1 MLRRNQLLILLLL
14 TLFPIGLQAQAWMIG
29 FNYRKKLTFDKSKV
43 TANAFGEFPSTI
55 TYTDQL
61 DFPVFIEIVNKDLI
75 FKDGSCG
82 SKIQDQEGRDI
93 SFALNTA
100 PTIALNFQIEKY
112 DAETGTIQ
120 CWVKIS
126 RLAANLTITPATE
139 IYFYYGGTVLH
150 NPTSLT
156 ALRTW
161 NSNYSKVWHMNAT
174 YPQTGIHQL
183 STNPTSHNSLFVDG
197 MLGKSAAFDGISTS
211 YVGENELNPIV
222 TISAWI
228 KFNALGKE
236 QMIVSNDSAKM
247 GGFQMRVNTEGKLV
261 IQTFNGLSPP
271 IISTGTITMG
281 ETGRWYHIW
290 AAILRQNVT
299 FYIDNN
305 IAFSSAASNLRLG
318 PGGSISIGAS
328 KQNTLYFNGE
338 IDELNIQ
345 NALIS
350 KQWMATSY
358 TNQRNPKS
366 FFSIGP
372 EEDNTL
378 GYSRFIG
385 TTSQWNLPS
394 NWSGNILP
402 AQNSNVL
409 IAAGRKV
416 LSAGNFIFNK
426 LIVESGSTLE
436 IGSDLTFKCL
446 VDISPTG
453 TVKINDGGK
462 LRVESNFINDGL
474 LTSGGLSSTLCFE
487 GKGLRQEYSGIG
499 SANIS
504 VLENNQF
511 NSTSQLSLISAVD
524 VTSTVSLKKGIIQS
538 YQTLVFRANSSSS
551 TPSLLPVDSEV
562 ASIIGDVIVEQY
574 ISGDYPNPATARG
587 WRLLSSPVLNSNLS
601 ENKSYDSR
609 SFQQQIFVTGSG
621 GSTNGFDASPLN
633 GATIYTHDQSLAGT
647 LSQKYIGIKSTNQKI
662 DIGKGVYVFSRGSRY
677 APNAFANQ
685 IQTPPFI
692 NPQPYVIRHIGKLFV
707 GDLDINLFNKDTNS
721 PGDGF
726 NLLGNPYAANLR
738 WGAVHTERTTGF
750 IWQFD
755 PLNAGYI
762 VDNSP
767 DVNIP
772 YGTGFFVRVSK
783 GEQSGKLSFSE
794 HSKSTTTNLV
804 LPVLQAMRSNLKNQT
819 STADFRLKIT
829 IKKEQ
834 FEQPY
839 VLNLTENGFEG
850 LNDQDALKI
859 GEGHV
864 SISSRVDQE
873 LVSIDSRPITEKAT
887 IVDLIVTG
895 TVAGS
900 YELLFHP
907 SADNTFKTTL
917 VDTFTN
923 VEKQIKPAD
932 NSYIFS
938 MDKKLPG
945 STGDHRFKVLIE
957 KADEVS
963 VLQKNIKVYPNPFSE
978 RISIQLNDNY
988 QENINLLITDLLG
1001 KTISSSLVRTGTGNF
1016 TIDTQAFSQGYYLLQ
1031 IKSATTNKLLT
1042 TVKLI
1047 KI

>member
-1 MLRRNQLLILLLL
+1 MLRKNQLLTLLFL
-14 TLFPIGLQAQAWMIG
+14 TLFPIGLKAQAWMTG
-29 FNYRKKLTFDKSKV
+29 FNYRKKLTIDKSKV
-43 TANAFGEFPSTI
+43 TANAVGEFPSTI
-55 TYTDQL
+55 SYTDQL

-82 SKIQDQEGRDI
+82 SKIQDPEGRDI

-100 PTIALNFQIEKY
+100 PTVALNFQIEKY
-112 DAETGTIQ
+112 DAETGTLR

-126 RLAANLTITPATE
+126 RLSADLTITPATE

-150 NPTSLT
+150 NPTSPA

-161 NSNYSKVWHMNAT
+161 NANYSKVWHMNAT

-183 STNPTSHNSLFVDG
+183 SSNPASQSSSFVDG
-197 MLGKSAAFDGISTS
+197 KLGKSAAFDGISTS
-211 YVGENELNPIV
+211 YIGENELNPIV
-222 TISAWI
+222 TVSAWI

-236 QMIVSNDSAKM
+236 QMIVSNDSTRM
-247 GGFQMRVNTEGKLV
+247 GGFQIRVNVEGKLV
-261 IQTFNGLSPP
+261 VQTFNGLSPP
-271 IISTGTITMG
+271 IISTGNITMG

-299 FYIDNN
+299 LYVDNN
-305 IAFSSAASNLRLG
+305 AAFSNGATNLRLG

-328 KQNTLYFNGE
+328 KQNTLYFDGE

-366 FFSIGP
+366 FFTIGP
-372 EEDNTL
+372 EEHNTV

-385 TTSQWNLPS
+385 STNQWNLPG
-394 NWSGNILP
+394 NWSGNVLP
-402 AQNSNVL
+402 TQNSNIL
-409 IAAGRKV
+409 IAAGRRV
-416 LSAGNFIFNK
+416 LSTGNFIFNK
-426 LIVESGSTLE
+426 LIVESGATLE

-446 VDISPTG
+446 VDISLSG

-462 LRVESNFINDGL
+462 VRVESNFINDGL
-474 LTSGGLSSTLCFE
+474 LTSGGVSSTLCFE
-487 GKGLRQEYSGIG
+487 GKGLKQEYSGIG
-499 SANIS
+499 SASIN
-504 VLENNQF
+504 VLENNQI

-524 VTSTVSLKKGIIQS
+524 VTSAVNLKKGIIHS
-538 YQTLVFRANSSSS
+538 YETLVFKVNSSSS
-551 TPSLLPVDSEV
+551 APSLFPVDSEI
-562 ASIIGDVIVEQY
+562 ASIAGDVIVEQY

-587 WRLLSSPVLNSNLS
+587 WRLLSSPVFNSNLTD
-601 ENKSYDSR
+601 NKSYDIR

-621 GSTNGFDASPLN
+621 GLANGFDASPLN

-647 LSQKYIGIKSTNQKI
+647 LSQKYIGIKSSTQKVE
-662 DIGKGVYVFSRGSRY
+662 IGKGVYVFSRGSRY

-685 IQTPPFI
+685 IQTQPFI
-692 NPQPYVIRHIGKLFV
+692 NPLPYIIRHVGKLFV
-707 GDLDINLFNKDTNS
+707 GDLNINLFNKDTNS

-738 WGAVHTERTTGF
+738 WGDVHTEKTTGF

-767 DVNIP
+767 EVNIP
-772 YGTGFFVRVSK
+772 SGTGFFVRVST
-783 GEQSGKLSFSE
+783 GEQSGKVSFSE
-794 HSKSTTTNLV
+794 HSKSSTSNLE
-804 LPVLQAMRSNLKNQT
+804 LPVLQTIKSNIKSQASKN
-819 STADFRLKIT
+819 FRLKIT
-829 IKKEQ
+829 IKKDL

-839 VLNLTENGFEG
+839 VLNLSENGFEG

-859 GEGHV
+859 GEGYV

-887 IVDLIVTG
+887 LVDLIVRG
-895 TVAGS
+895 TEAGS
-900 YELLFHP
+900 YELLFQT
-907 SADNTFKTTL
+907 SVDNAFKITL
-917 VDTFTN
+917 IDTYTN
-923 VEKQIKPAD
+923 VEKQIKASD
-932 NSYIFS
+932 QSYIFS

-963 VLQKNIKVYPNPFSE
+963 SLLKNIKVYPNPFSE
-978 RISIQLNDNY
+978 SLSVQLNDNY
-988 QENINLLITDLLG
+988 QENINLVITDLLG
-1001 KTISSSLVRTGTGNF
+1001 KIVSSSLVKTGTGNL

-1031 IKSATTNKLLT
+1031 IKSARTNKLLT
-1042 TVKLI
+1042 TLKLI